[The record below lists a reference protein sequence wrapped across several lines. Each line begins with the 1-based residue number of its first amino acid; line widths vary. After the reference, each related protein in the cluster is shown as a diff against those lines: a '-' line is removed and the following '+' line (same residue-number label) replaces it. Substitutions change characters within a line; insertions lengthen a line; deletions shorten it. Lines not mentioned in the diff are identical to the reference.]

1 MRIAAR
7 LLFSASFVVCA
18 LSAVHAESFAEKE
31 FPELKKP
38 KAVVAAEAPIAPVA
52 VPDKKTIRVIPLAEQ
67 PRPKPSIAAPLDI
80 APAKIEPVSAVAE
93 PAPTKRAPRASRVD
107 APRPHVAREARAS
120 APKNRSAGLRDDL
133 RALRDEPEGNE
144 VHLGYGDARPSAAAW
159 IDVSG
164 FHGSPSFRA
173 ADQQRSYVPHCGYVY
188 HRFFDENAA
197 EVDRPVRVCN

>member
-7 LLFSASFVVCA
+7 FLLSASLVVCA
-18 LSAVHAESFAEKE
+18 LGAARAESLAEKE

-38 KAVVAAEAPIAPVA
+38 KAVVTAEAPAM
-52 VPDKKTIRVIPLAEQ
+52 PDKKAIRVIPLAEQ
-67 PRPKPSIAAPLDI
+67 PRPKPAIAAPLDI
-80 APAKIEPVSAVAE
+80 TLPKPEPVIIAE
-93 PAPTKRAPRASRVD
+93 PAPTKRVARAPRAD
-107 APRPHVAREARAS
+107 APRAHGAREARAA
-120 APKNRSAGLRDDL
+120 APKTRAAELRDEL
-133 RALRDEPEGNE
+133 RALRSAPEGNDI
-144 VHLGYGDARPSAAAW
+144 HFGYGDARPSGAAW